1 MKELLTLSLAEISQK
16 LHRREV
22 SAVELT
28 EAMLT
33 HISEVEPKVQAFITP
48 TPELALEMA
57 RQAQARLDA
66 GERTPLLG
74 VPIGLKDN
82 LCTADVRTTC
92 ASRILHNFVPP
103 YDATVVKR
111 LREQGA
117 VFVGKLNMD
126 EFAMGSS
133 TEFSAFHP
141 TRNPWDLERV
151 PGGSSGGSAAAVAAH
166 MAYATLGSDTG
177 GSIRQPAA
185 FCGVVG
191 LKPTYGRVSR
201 YGLVAYAS
209 SLDQIGPITKTVEDC
224 AMMLNAIAG
233 YDPHDATSVN
243 LTTPDYRDALI
254 DDIRGIRL
262 GIPKE
267 FLAQGV
273 QPEVAETVHK
283 AIGLLESVG
292 AEVQEVSLPMAEQ
305 SLAIYYILA
314 PAECSSNLAR
324 YDGVRYGLRV
334 GAEKGHIGMMEATRA
349 AGFGKEVVQRI
360 IIGTYA
366 LSSGY
371 YDAFYLK
378 AQKGRTLLRQQFDA
392 VFAQVDALVCPT
404 TPTPAFKIGELV
416 DDPLAMK
423 LADVLTIPVNLAG
436 LPGLSVPC
444 GFVND
449 LPVGLQIIGKPFDE
463 MTVLR
468 IGYVWEQLACLQDRL
483 RTPRALQ
490 PSQA

>member
-1 MKELLTLSLAEISQK
+1 MKELLTLSVAEISQK
-16 LHRREV
+16 LHAREI

-28 EAMLT
+28 EAVLT

-66 GERTPLLG
+66 GERNPLLG
-74 VPIGLKDN
+74 VPIGIKDN
-82 LCTADVRTTC
+82 LCTRGVRTTC

-103 YDATVVKR
+103 YDATVVRR
-111 LREQGA
+111 LREMGA

-166 MAYATLGSDTG
+166 MAFATLGSDTG
-177 GSIRQPAA
+177 GSIRQPAS

-209 SLDQIGPITKTVEDC
+209 SLDQIGPLTKTVEELRNPAERDC
-224 AMMLNAIAG
+224 RQRTRWT
-233 YDPHDATSVN
+233 ATSVD
-243 LTTPDYRDALI
+243 LPVPDFRDALI
-254 DDIRGIRL
+254 DDIKGIRL
-262 GIPKE
+262 GVPKE
-267 FLAQGV
+267 FFGQGV
-273 QPEVAETVHK
+273 QPEVAETVRQ

-349 AGFGKEVVQRI
+349 EGFGKEVIQRI

-392 VFAQVDALVCPT
+392 VFQQVDALVSPVS
-404 TPTPAFKIGELV
+404 PIPAFKIGELV

-444 GFVND
+444 GFVD
-449 LPVGLQIIGKPFDE
+449 GLPVGLQIIGKPFDE

-468 IGYVWEQLACLQDRL
+468 VGYVWEQLACLRDELQIPKGL
-483 RTPRALQ
+483 RA
-490 PSQA
+490 

>member
-1 MKELLTLSLAEISQK
+1 MKELLTLSLAEIGQK
-16 LHRREV
+16 LHAREV

-28 EAMLT
+28 QAMLT
-33 HISEVEPKVQAFITP
+33 HLSEAEPKVQAFLTP
-48 TPELALEMA
+48 TPELALAMA
-57 RQAQARLDA
+57 RAAQARLDA

-74 VPIGLKDN
+74 IPIALKDN
-82 LCTADVRTTC
+82 LCTAGIRTTC

-103 YDATVVKR
+103 YDATVVQR
-111 LREQGA
+111 LRQAGA

-133 TEFSAFHP
+133 TEFSAFHI
-141 TRNPWDLERV
+141 TRNPWDLSRV

-209 SLDQIGPITKTVEDC
+209 SLDQIGPLTKTVEDC
-224 AMMLNAIAG
+224 AIMLNAVAG
-233 YDPHDATSVN
+233 HDPHDATCVN
-243 LTTPDYRDALI
+243 MPVPDYRAALI
-254 DDIRGIRL
+254 DDINGIRL
-262 GIPKE
+262 GVPKE
-267 FLAQGV
+267 FFQQGV
-273 QPEVAETVHK
+273 QPEVAETVRK
-283 AIGLLESVG
+283 AIGLLESMG

-324 YDGVRYGLRV
+324 FDGVRYGLRV

-349 AGFGKEVVQRI
+349 AGFGKEVTQRI

-392 VFAQVDALVCPT
+392 VFQQVDALVCPT
-404 TPTPAFKIGELV
+404 APTPAFKLGELL

-444 GFVND
+444 GFVD
-449 LPVGLQIIGKPFDE
+449 GLPIGLQIIGKPFDE

-468 IGYVWEQLACLQDRL
+468 VGYVWEQLACLRDAL
-483 RTPRALQ
+483 RTPTGLAM
-490 PSQA
+490 

>member
-1 MKELLTLSLAEISQK
+1 MKELLTLSIAEISQK
-16 LHRREV
+16 LHAREV

-28 EAMLT
+28 EAVLT
-33 HISEVEPKVQAFITP
+33 HISETEPKVQAFITP

-66 GERTPLLG
+66 GERNPLLG
-74 VPIGLKDN
+74 VPIALKDN
-82 LCTADVRTTC
+82 LCTRGVRTTC

-103 YDATVVKR
+103 YDATVVRR
-111 LREQGA
+111 LREMGA

-141 TRNPWDLERV
+141 TRNPWDLDAR
-151 PGGSSGGSAAAVAAH
+151 AW
-166 MAYATLGSDTG
+166 
-177 GSIRQPAA
+177 R
-185 FCGVVG
+185 VVG
-191 LKPTYGRVSR
+191 RIG
-201 YGLVAYAS
+201 A
-209 SLDQIGPITKTVEDC
+209 LDQIGPLTKTVEDC
-224 AMMLNAIAG
+224 AILLNAIAG
-233 YDPHDATSVN
+233 KDPYDATSVD
-243 LTTPDYRDALI
+243 LPVPDFREALV
-254 DDIRGIRL
+254 DDIKGIRL
-262 GIPKE
+262 GVPKE
-267 FLAQGV
+267 FFGQGV
-273 QPEVAETVHK
+273 QPEVAETVRK

-349 AGFGKEVVQRI
+349 EGFGKEVIQRI

-392 VFAQVDALVCPT
+392 VFQQVDALVSPVA
-404 TPTPAFKIGELV
+404 PTPAFKIGELV

-444 GFVND
+444 GFVNG

-463 MTVLR
+463 LTVLR
-468 IGYVWEQLACLQDRL
+468 IGYVWEQLACLRDEL
-483 RTPRALQ
+483 RQ
-490 PSQA
+490 PKGLL

>member
-16 LHRREV
+16 LHQREI
-22 SAVELT
+22 SAVELA
-28 EAMLT
+28 EATLT
-33 HISEVEPKVQAFITP
+33 HISAVEPQVQAFLTP

-57 RQAQARLDA
+57 QQAQARLDA

-74 VPIGLKDN
+74 VPVALKDN
-82 LCTADVRTTC
+82 LCTAGVRTTC

-103 YDATVVKR
+103 YDATVVKQ
-111 LREQGA
+111 LREAGA

-133 TEFSAFHP
+133 TEFSAFHV

-185 FCGVVG
+185 FCGTVG

-209 SLDQIGPITKTVEDC
+209 SLDQIGPLTKTVEDC
-224 AMMLNAIAG
+224 AIVLNAIVG
-233 YDPHDATSVN
+233 KDPHDATSVE
-243 LTTPDYRDALI
+243 LPAPDFRDALI
-254 DDIRGIRL
+254 DDIKGIRL
-262 GIPKE
+262 GVPKE
-267 FLAQGV
+267 FFAQGV
-273 QPEVAETVHK
+273 QPEVAETVQK

-349 AGFGKEVVQRI
+349 TGFGKEVIQRI

-378 AQKGRTLLRQQFDA
+378 AQKGRTLLRQQFDS
-392 VFAQVDALVCPT
+392 VFQQVDALVCPT

-444 GFVND
+444 GFVD
-449 LPVGLQIIGKPFDE
+449 GLPVGLQIIGKPFDE

-468 IGYVWEQLACLQDRL
+468 VGYTWEQIACLQDEL
-483 RTPRALQ
+483 RTPRGLGGLG
-490 PSQA
+490 

>member
-1 MKELLTLSLAEISQK
+1 MKELLTLSLAEIGQK
-16 LHRREV
+16 LHAREV

-33 HISEVEPKVQAFITP
+33 HLSEAEPKVQAFLTP

-57 RQAQARLDA
+57 RAAQTRLDA

-74 VPIGLKDN
+74 IPIALKDN
-82 LCTADVRTTC
+82 LCTAGIRTTC
-92 ASRILHNFVPP
+92 ASRILHNFIPP
-103 YDATVVKR
+103 YDATVVQR
-111 LREQGA
+111 LRQAGA

-133 TEFSAFHP
+133 TEFSAFHI
-141 TRNPWDLERV
+141 TRNPWDLSRV

-209 SLDQIGPITKTVEDC
+209 SLDQIGPLTKTVEDC
-224 AMMLNAIAG
+224 AIMLNAVAG
-233 YDPHDATSVN
+233 HDPHDSTCVN
-243 LTTPDYRDALI
+243 MPVPDYRAALI
-254 DDIRGIRL
+254 DDINGIRL
-262 GIPKE
+262 GVPKE
-267 FLAQGV
+267 FFQQGV
-273 QPEVAETVHK
+273 QPEVAETVRK

-324 YDGVRYGLRV
+324 FDGVRYGLRV

-349 AGFGKEVVQRI
+349 AGFGKEVTQRI

-392 VFAQVDALVCPT
+392 VFQQVDALVCPT
-404 TPTPAFKIGELV
+404 APTPAFKLGELL

-444 GFVND
+444 GFVD
-449 LPVGLQIIGKPFDE
+449 GLPIGLQIIGKPFDE

-468 IGYVWEQLACLQDRL
+468 VGYVWEQLACLHDAL
-483 RTPRALQ
+483 RAPTGLAM
-490 PSQA
+490 

>member
-1 MKELLTLSLAEISQK
+1 MNELLTLSLAEISQK
-16 LHRREV
+16 LQRREV
-22 SAVELT
+22 SAIELT
-28 EAMLT
+28 ESVLT
-33 HISEVEPKVQAFITP
+33 HMSAVEPQVQAFITP
-48 TPELALEMA
+48 TPERALEMA

-66 GERTPLLG
+66 GERYPLLG
-74 VPIGLKDN
+74 VPIALKDN
-82 LCTADVRTTC
+82 LCTAGVRTTC
-92 ASRILHNFVPP
+92 ASRILHNFIPP
-103 YDATVVKR
+103 YDATVVAR
-111 LREQGA
+111 LRAAGA
-117 VFVGKLNMD
+117 VFIGKLNMD

-133 TEFSAFHP
+133 TEFSAYHP
-141 TRNPWDLERV
+141 TRNPWDWERV

-209 SLDQIGPITKTVEDC
+209 SLDQIGPLTKTVEDC
-224 AMMLNAIAG
+224 ALVLNAIAG
-233 YDPHDATSVN
+233 KDPLDATSVD
-243 LTTPDYRDALI
+243 LPVPDYRDALI
-254 DDIRGIRL
+254 DDIKGIRL
-262 GIPKE
+262 GVPKE
-267 FLAQGV
+267 FFAQGV
-273 QPEVAETVHK
+273 LPAVAETVRK
-283 AIGLLESVG
+283 AIGLLESIG
-292 AEVQEVSLPMAEQ
+292 AEVHEVSLPMAEQ

-334 GAEKGHIGMMEATRA
+334 GAEKGHIGMMAATRA
-349 AGFGKEVVQRI
+349 EGFGKEVIQRI

-378 AQKGRTLLRQQFDA
+378 AQKGRTLLRQQFEA
-392 VFAQVDALVCPT
+392 VFQQVDALVCPT
-404 TPTPAFKIGELV
+404 TPTPAFKLGELV

-444 GFVND
+444 GFVD
-449 LPVGLQIIGKPFDE
+449 GLPIGLQIIGKPFDE

-468 IGYVWEQLACLQDRL
+468 IGYTWEQLACLRDAL
-483 RTPRALQ
+483 RVPRGLKSA
-490 PSQA
+490 

>member
-1 MKELLTLSLAEISQK
+1 M
-16 LHRREV
+16 
-22 SAVELT
+22 
-28 EAMLT
+28 
-33 HISEVEPKVQAFITP
+33 
-48 TPELALEMA
+48 
-57 RQAQARLDA
+57 
-66 GERTPLLG
+66 
-74 VPIGLKDN
+74 
-82 LCTADVRTTC
+82 
-92 ASRILHNFVPP
+92 
-103 YDATVVKR
+103 
-111 LREQGA
+111 GA

-166 MAYATLGSDTG
+166 MAFATLGSDTG
-177 GSIRQPAA
+177 GSIRQPAS

-201 YGLVAYAS
+201 YGLIAYAS
-209 SLDQIGPITKTVEDC
+209 SLDQIGPLTKTVEDC
-224 AMMLNAIAG
+224 AILLNAIAG
-233 YDPHDATSVN
+233 KDPHDATSVD
-243 LTTPDYRDALI
+243 LPVPDFREALV
-254 DDIRGIRL
+254 DDIKGIRL
-262 GIPKE
+262 GVPKE
-267 FLAQGV
+267 FFGQGV
-273 QPEVAETVHK
+273 QPEVAETVRK

-349 AGFGKEVVQRI
+349 EGFGKEVIQRI

-392 VFAQVDALVCPT
+392 VFQQVDALVSPVA
-404 TPTPAFKIGELV
+404 PTPAFKIGELV

-444 GFVND
+444 GFVNG

-468 IGYVWEQLACLQDRL
+468 IGYVWEQLACLRDEL
-483 RTPRALQ
+483 RQ
-490 PSQA
+490 PKGLL

>member
-1 MKELLTLSLAEISQK
+1 MQELLTLSLAEVHQK
-16 LHRREV
+16 LQAREV
-22 SAVELT
+22 SAIELT
-28 EAMLT
+28 EAILT
-33 HISEVEPKVQAFITP
+33 HISAVEPQVQAFITP
-48 TPELALEMA
+48 TPELAREMA
-57 RQAQARLDA
+57 RRAQARLDA
-66 GERTPLLG
+66 GERSPLLG
-74 VPIGLKDN
+74 VPIALKDN
-82 LCTADVRTTC
+82 LCTAGVRTTC
-92 ASRILHNFVPP
+92 ASRILHNFTPP
-103 YDATVVKR
+103 YDATVVAR
-111 LREQGA
+111 LREAGA
-117 VFVGKLNMD
+117 IFVGKVNMD

-133 TEFSAFHP
+133 TEFSAFHI
-141 TRNPWDLERV
+141 TRNPWDLERA

-166 MAYATLGSDTG
+166 MAYAALGSDTG

-209 SLDQIGPITKTVEDC
+209 SLDQIGPLTKTVEDC
-224 AMMLNAIAG
+224 ALMLNAIAG
-233 YDPHDATSVN
+233 KDPHDATSVD
-243 LTTPDYRDALI
+243 LPTPDYRAALT
-254 DDIRGIRL
+254 DDIKGIRL
-262 GIPKE
+262 GIPQE
-267 FLAQGV
+267 FFEQGV
-273 QPEVAETVHK
+273 QPEVAQTVRQ

-292 AEVQEVSLPMAEQ
+292 AHVQEVSLPMAEQ

-349 AGFGKEVVQRI
+349 EGFGKEVIQRI

-378 AQKGRTLLRQQFDA
+378 AQKGRTLLRQQFET
-392 VFAQVDALVCPT
+392 VFQQVDALVCPT
-404 TPTPAFKIGELV
+404 TPTPAFKLGELV

-444 GFVND
+444 GFVD
-449 LPVGLQIIGKPFDE
+449 GLPVGLQIIGKPFDE
-463 MTVLR
+463 ATVLR
-468 IGYVWEQLACLQDRL
+468 IGYAWEQLACLRDAL
-483 RTPRALQ
+483 RMPTGLAV
-490 PSQA
+490 

>member
-1 MKELLTLSLAEISQK
+1 MQELLTLSLAEVSQQ
-16 LHRREV
+16 LQAREV
-22 SAVELT
+22 SAIELT
-28 EAMLT
+28 EAILT
-33 HISEVEPKVQAFITP
+33 HISAVEPQVQAFLTP
-48 TPELALEMA
+48 TPELAREMA
-57 RQAQARLDA
+57 RDAQARLDA
-66 GERTPLLG
+66 GERSPLLG
-74 VPIGLKDN
+74 VPIALKDN
-82 LCTADVRTTC
+82 LCTAGVRTTC
-92 ASRILHNFVPP
+92 ASRILHNFTPP
-103 YDATVVKR
+103 YDATVVAR
-111 LREQGA
+111 LREAGA
-117 VFVGKLNMD
+117 IFVGKVNMD

-133 TEFSAFHP
+133 TEFSAFHI
-141 TRNPWDLERV
+141 TRNPWDLERA

-166 MAYATLGSDTG
+166 MAYAALGSDTG

-209 SLDQIGPITKTVEDC
+209 SLDQIGPLTKTVEDC
-224 AMMLNAIAG
+224 ALMLHAIAG
-233 YDPHDATSVN
+233 KDPHDATSVD
-243 LTTPDYRDALI
+243 LPVPDFRNALV
-254 DDIRGIRL
+254 DDITGIRL

-267 FLAQGV
+267 FFEQGV
-273 QPEVAETVHK
+273 QPEVAETVRQ

-292 AEVQEVSLPMAEQ
+292 AHVQEVSLPMAEQ

-349 AGFGKEVVQRI
+349 EGFGKEVIQRI
-360 IIGTYA
+360 MIGTYA

-378 AQKGRTLLRQQFDA
+378 AQRGRTLLRQQFDA
-392 VFAQVDALVCPT
+392 VFQQVDALVCPT
-404 TPTPAFKIGELV
+404 TPTPAFKLGELV

-444 GFVND
+444 GFVD
-449 LPVGLQIIGKPFDE
+449 GLPVGLQIIGKPYDE

-468 IGYVWEQLACLQDRL
+468 IGYTWEQLACLRDTL
-483 RTPRALQ
+483 RVPTGLTM
-490 PSQA
+490 

>member
-1 MKELLTLSLAEISQK
+1 MKELLTLSVAEISQK
-16 LHRREV
+16 LHAREI

-28 EAMLT
+28 EAVLT

-66 GERTPLLG
+66 GERNPLLG
-74 VPIGLKDN
+74 VPIGIKDN
-82 LCTADVRTTC
+82 LCTRGCAPPAPRVSCITLCRRMTQRLCAACARWVRCSSANSTWTS
-92 ASRILHNFVPP
+92 SRWVVHRVLGVPP
-103 YDATVVKR
+103 DTQSVG
-111 LREQGA
+111 LGA
-117 VFVGKLNMD
+117 RARRFVG
-126 EFAMGSS
+126 
-133 TEFSAFHP
+133 
-141 TRNPWDLERV
+141 WV
-151 PGGSSGGSAAAVAAH
+151 GGGGRG
-166 MAYATLGSDTG
+166 AYGVRHAGSDTG
-177 GSIRQPAA
+177 GSIRQPAS

-209 SLDQIGPITKTVEDC
+209 SLDQIGPLTKTVEDC
-224 AMMLNAIAG
+224 AILLNAIAG
-233 YDPHDATSVN
+233 KDPLDATSVD
-243 LTTPDYRDALI
+243 LPVPDFRDALI
-254 DDIRGIRL
+254 DDIKGIRL
-262 GIPKE
+262 GVPKE
-267 FLAQGV
+267 FFGQGV
-273 QPEVAETVHK
+273 QPEVAETVRQ

-349 AGFGKEVVQRI
+349 EGFGKEVIQRI

-392 VFAQVDALVCPT
+392 VFQQVDALVSPVS
-404 TPTPAFKIGELV
+404 PIPAFKIGELV

-444 GFVND
+444 GFVD
-449 LPVGLQIIGKPFDE
+449 GLPVG
-463 MTVLR
+463 
-468 IGYVWEQLACLQDRL
+468 CRL
-483 RTPRALQ
+483 SASRSTR
-490 PSQA
+490 

>member
-1 MKELLTLSLAEISQK
+1 MKDLLTLSLAEISQK
-16 LHRREV
+16 LHRREI
-22 SAVELT
+22 SAMELT
-28 EAMLT
+28 EAILT
-33 HISEVEPKVQAFITP
+33 HISEVEPKVQAFLTP

-57 RQAQARLDA
+57 REAQVRLDA

-82 LCTADVRTTC
+82 LCTAGVRTTC

-133 TEFSAFHP
+133 TEFSAFHA

-224 AMMLNAIAG
+224 AVMLNAIAG
-233 YDPHDATSVN
+233 KDPYDATSVD
-243 LTTPDYRDALI
+243 LPTPDYRDALV
-254 DDIRGIRL
+254 DDIKGIRL
-262 GIPKE
+262 GVPKE
-267 FLAQGV
+267 FFAQGV

-378 AQKGRTLLRQQFDA
+378 AQKGRTLLRQQFDT

-468 IGYVWEQLACLQDRL
+468 VGYVWEQLACLQDKL
-483 RTPRALQ
+483 RSPRGLQ
-490 PSQA
+490 PNHA

>member
-1 MKELLTLSLAEISQK
+1 MKELLTLSVAEISQK
-16 LHRREV
+16 LRAREI

-28 EAMLT
+28 EAVLT

-66 GERTPLLG
+66 GERNPLLG
-74 VPIGLKDN
+74 VPIGIKDN
-82 LCTADVRTTC
+82 LCTRGVRTTC

-103 YDATVVKR
+103 YDATVVRR
-111 LREQGA
+111 LREMGA

-166 MAYATLGSDTG
+166 MAFATLGSDTG
-177 GSIRQPAA
+177 GSIRQPAS

-209 SLDQIGPITKTVEDC
+209 SLDQIGPLTKTVEDC
-224 AMMLNAIAG
+224 AILLNAIAG
-233 YDPHDATSVN
+233 KDPLDATSVD
-243 LTTPDYRDALI
+243 LPVPDFRDALI
-254 DDIRGIRL
+254 DDIKGIRL
-262 GIPKE
+262 GVPKE
-267 FLAQGV
+267 FFGQGV
-273 QPEVAETVHK
+273 QPEVAETVRQ

-349 AGFGKEVVQRI
+349 EGFGKEVIQRI

-392 VFAQVDALVCPT
+392 VFQQVDALVSPVS
-404 TPTPAFKIGELV
+404 PIPAFKIGELV

-444 GFVND
+444 GFVD
-449 LPVGLQIIGKPFDE
+449 GLPVGLQIIGKPFDE

-468 IGYVWEQLACLQDRL
+468 VGYVWEQLACLRDELQMPKGL
-483 RTPRALQ
+483 RA
-490 PSQA
+490 

>member
-1 MKELLTLSLAEISQK
+1 MNELLSLSLAEISQK
-16 LHRREV
+16 LQNREI

-28 EAMLT
+28 EAVLT
-33 HISEVEPKVQAFITP
+33 HISVAEPQVQAFITP

-57 RQAQARLDA
+57 RQAQARLDS
-66 GERTPLLG
+66 GERSPLLG
-74 VPIGLKDN
+74 VPIALKDN
-82 LCTADVRTTC
+82 LCTAGVRTTC

-111 LREQGA
+111 LREAGA

-224 AMMLNAIAG
+224 AIMLNAIAG
-233 YDPHDATSVN
+233 KDPHDATSVN
-243 LTTPDYRDALI
+243 LHTPDFRDALI
-254 DDIRGIRL
+254 EDIKGIRL
-262 GIPKE
+262 GVPRE
-267 FLAQGV
+267 FFAQGV
-273 QPEVAETVHK
+273 QPEVAETVRK

-349 AGFGKEVVQRI
+349 AGFGKEVTQRI

-378 AQKGRTLLRQQFDA
+378 AQKGRTLLRQQFDE
-392 VFAQVDALVCPT
+392 VFRQVDALVCPT
-404 TPTPAFKIGELV
+404 TPTPAFKLGELV

-463 MTVLR
+463 LTVLR
-468 IGYVWEQLACLQDRL
+468 VGYAWEQLACLQDEL
-483 RTPRALQ
+483 RMPRGLAKVL
-490 PSQA
+490 A

>member
-1 MKELLTLSLAEISQK
+1 MELHTKSLSELRTLLDKGEI
-16 LHRREV
+16 

-28 EAMLT
+28 EAVLSQMAR
-33 HISEVEPKVQAFITP
+33 VEPQVQAYLTQTP
-48 TPELALEMA
+48 DLA
-57 RQAQARLDA
+57 RQMAQQAQERLQQ

-74 VPIGLKDN
+74 IPIGIKDN
-82 LCTADVRTTC
+82 MCMAGVRTTC
-92 ASRILHNFVPP
+92 ASKILHNFVPP
-103 YDATVVKR
+103 YDATVVQK

-117 VFVGKLNMD
+117 VFLGKLNMD

-133 TEFSAFHP
+133 TEFSAFQV

-151 PGGSSGGSAAAVAAH
+151 PGGSSGGSAAAVASHTAV
-166 MAYATLGSDTG
+166 ATLGSDTG

-201 YGLVAYAS
+201 YGLIAYAS
-209 SLDQIGPITKTVEDC
+209 SLDQIGPLTKTVEDC
-224 AMMLNAIAG
+224 AIMLSAISG
-233 YDPHDATSVN
+233 HDPHDATSVN
-243 LTTPDYRDALI
+243 LPVPDYRASLRPEVKGLKI
-254 DDIRGIRL
+254 
-262 GIPKE
+262 
-267 FLAQGV
+267 GV
-273 QPEVAETVHK
+273 PREMFGEGVHPEVAQVVQN
-283 AIGLLESVG
+283 AIQSLAEEG
-292 AEVQEVSLPMAEQ
+292 AEVHEVSIPMMEQ
-305 SLAIYYILA
+305 GLAIYYILA

-349 AGFGKEVVQRI
+349 EGFGDEVIQRI

-378 AQKGRTLLRQQFDA
+378 AQKGRTLLRQEFDR
-392 VFAQVDALVCPT
+392 VFQQVDVLLGPT
-404 TPTPAFKIGELV
+404 APTPAFRIGELV

-423 LADVLTIPVNLAG
+423 LSDVLTIPVNLAG

-444 GFVND
+444 GFVNG

-463 MTVLR
+463 ETVLR
-468 IGYVWEQLACLQDRL
+468 VGYTYEQKAGLLEKLMRPLCA
-483 RTPRALQ
+483 
-490 PSQA
+490 

>member
-57 RQAQARLDA
+57 RRAQARLDA